1 MLLGHH
7 SGKDPSG
14 SMWAAAEADTLSGYS
29 REVPVGLAVP
39 QYVQEENGGKV
50 ATVMTTDSNNPPQLG
65 GHQGTHFKQISSLK
79 GPSFALNNQS
89 HGPPGNF
96 SQNTSDIG
104 GLMDNND
111 VLSLIGK

>member
-1 MLLGHH
+1 
-7 SGKDPSG
+7 
-14 SMWAAAEADTLSGYS
+14 
-29 REVPVGLAVP
+29 
-39 QYVQEENGGKV
+39 
-50 ATVMTTDSNNPPQLG
+50 MTTDSNNAQLG

-104 GLMDNND
+104 VDNND
-111 VLSLIGK
+111 VLSLIGKQSQSNYEF